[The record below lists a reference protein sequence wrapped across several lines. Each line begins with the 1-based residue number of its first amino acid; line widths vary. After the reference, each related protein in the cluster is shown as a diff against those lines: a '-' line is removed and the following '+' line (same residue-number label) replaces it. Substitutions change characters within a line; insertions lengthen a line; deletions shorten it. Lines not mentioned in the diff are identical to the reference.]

1 LIACLVLVKARG
13 KAEEFQVVKEKKG
26 EANPRD
32 RIVLAALTCIERDGI
47 EATGIREIAREAG
60 VNSAAINYYFQSK
73 DKLLAI
79 ALERSLE
86 QAFEEVLKDL
96 DRAVASGQSLEE
108 ALAQVLEEYVG
119 HATRYPRLSYAHL
132 REALVHQRYDSPG
145 VKRLTGFLEQLF
157 ERLQPAAR
165 PRPPVETRLALTQ
178 AWSSLVLLSLLPNLF
193 TPFSQVN
200 LDEPEHR
207 RAYVRGLIRQLLG

>member
-1 LIACLVLVKARG
+1 MRQRG
-13 KAEEFQVVKEKKG
+13 
-26 EANPRD
+26 
-32 RIVLAALTCIERDGI
+32 L
-47 EATGIREIAREAG
+47 
-60 VNSAAINYYFQSK
+60 NSIQSK

-96 DRAVASGQSLEE
+96 DRAVASGQPLQE

-145 VKRLTGFLEQLF
+145 VKRLNGFLDRLF

-165 PRPPVETRLALTQ
+165 PRPPVEARLALTQ

-207 RAYVRGLIRQLLG
+207 RAYVR